1 MNVVNNNFSIGILA
15 SEDNGKPGMFRLISH
30 KIHKKFNNLPMA
42 YTFSNFRSI
51 IMVTVPELAI
61 MKEGSCMF
69 FIDTSRNGKPVYD
82 PIVNQS
88 LDNYLVNDLKLPGH
102 GLIMYVNQPAVIV
115 GVNQNAY
122 AEVNMPYLKEKG
134 IKLVRRTSGGGA
146 VYHDY
151 GNIIFENI
159 VINDDQHFGDF
170 KYFAQPIIDALHDMG
185 ATDAEMRGRN
195 DMVIGNQKFSGMT
208 MFKVGKSYAAGGTLM
223 FDLDMDVATEV
234 LTPEKDK
241 LESKGVKSV
250 ESRVTNVKPFLK
262 PEFQKLDI
270 EGFKKALL
278 LRLFNAKSLDDIET
292 YHLNDHDWSII
303 DERLK
308 GKYDTDEWNYG
319 KNPGFDYYVSKHYD
333 IGTVSF
339 NYSLNGNQISDI
351 KIYGDFITGG
361 DISVI
366 EKALKGVDLNKDA
379 LVDALGQVDIKANL
393 GDISAAELADLLL
406 EKTRIN

>member
-1 MNVVNNNFSIGILA
+1 
-15 SEDNGKPGMFRLISH
+15 
-30 KIHKKFNNLPMA
+30 
-42 YTFSNFRSI
+42 
-51 IMVTVPELAI
+51 MVAVPELTEQI
-61 MKEGSCMF
+61 GKEGAFMF

-159 VINDDQHFGDF
+159 VINDDEHFGDF

-185 ATDAEMRGRN
+185 ATNAEMRGRN

-223 FDLDMDVATEV
+223 FDLDMDVATKV

-262 PEFQKLDI
+262 PEFQQLDI
-270 EGFKKALL
+270 EGFKKQLL
-278 LRLFNAKSLDDIET
+278 LRLFDAKSLDDIET

-303 DERLK
+303 DDRLK

-339 NYSLNGNQISDI
+339 NYSLSGNQISDI

-361 DISVI
+361 DISII
-366 EKALKGVDLNKDA
+366 EKALKGVELSEDA
-379 LVDALGQVDIKANL
+379 LVAALNQVDIKANL
-393 GDISAAELADLLL
+393 GDVSAEELADLLL
-406 EKTRIN
+406 EKTEI

>member
-1 MNVVNNNFSIGILA
+1 M
-15 SEDNGKPGMFRLISH
+15 
-30 KIHKKFNNLPMA
+30 
-42 YTFSNFRSI
+42 
-51 IMVTVPELAI
+51 
-61 MKEGSCMF
+61 
-69 FIDTSRNGKPVYD
+69 
-82 PIVNQS
+82 
-88 LDNYLVNDLKLPGH
+88 
-102 GLIMYVNQPAVIV
+102 
-115 GVNQNAY
+115 
-122 AEVNMPYLKEKG
+122 
-134 IKLVRRTSGGGA
+134 
-146 VYHDY
+146 
-151 GNIIFENI
+151 
-159 VINDDQHFGDF
+159 INDDEHFGDF

-208 MFKVGKSYAAGGTLM
+208 MFKVGQSYAAGGTLM
-223 FDLDMDVATEV
+223 FDLAMDVATKV

-333 IGTVSF
+333 IGTISF
-339 NYSLNGNQISDI
+339 NYSLSDNQISDI

-366 EKALKGVDLNKDA
+366 EKALNGVDLSKDA
-379 LVDALGQVDIKANL
+379 LVDALSKVDIKANL
-393 GDISAAELADLLL
+393 GDVSADELADLLL
-406 EKTRIN
+406 EKTKIG